1 MKTTI
6 ANLIVVAALS
16 FSGAALSAEEAKGKM
31 QPPAAQPAAP
41 ASAVPPAPTAKLAAP
56 APVQEP
62 QPEAKPSAPAKAKPP
77 RSKTLDLRH
86 CLDLESN
93 AEITKCAGE

>member
-6 ANLIVVAALS
+6 MNLIVVSALS
-16 FSGAALSAEEAKGKM
+16 FSGAALSAEEAKGKI
-31 QPPAAQPAAP
+31 QPAAQPAAP
-41 ASAVPPAPTAKLAAP
+41 VSAVPPTTAAP

-77 RSKTLDLRH
+77 RPKNLDLRH
-86 CLDLESN
+86 CLDFKTD
-93 AEITKCAGE
+93 AEIAKCAGE

>member
-16 FSGAALSAEEAKGKM
+16 FSGTAFSAEEAKGSI
-31 QPPAAQPAAP
+31 QTPAQPAAP
-41 ASAVPPAPTAKLAAP
+41 ASAVPPVPTAKPAAP

-62 QPEAKPSAPAKAKPP
+62 QSEAKPPAPAQEKPP
-77 RSKTLDLRH
+77 RSKNLDLRH
-86 CLDLESN
+86 CLDLESD
-93 AEITKCAGE
+93 AAIAKCAGE